1 MLERSTA
8 WACLATNLLVLPGL
22 GSLVGRRRVGYLQI
36 LLAAAGL
43 AMSFSYLA
51 TLLRNL
57 IDGGEWDGVWRTLGG
72 AAAGVGVFGMSWLW
86 ALVTSIQLIRQA
98 KHPPVIGRS

>member
-8 WACLATNLLVLPGL
+8 WACLGTNLLILPGL
-22 GSLVGRRRVGYLQI
+22 GSLIGRRRVGYLQI

-51 TLLRNL
+51 TLLRTL
-57 IDGGEWDGVWRTLGG
+57 IDGGEWDGAWRALGG
-72 AAAGVGVFGMSWLW
+72 AAAGVGVFGLGWIW
-86 ALVTSIQLIRQA
+86 ALITSIQLIRQA
-98 KHPPVIGRS
+98 KSPPLIGRS